1 MLENMEVSERVLYNI
16 SDMKYNKL
24 QTDFK
29 AEAVATNLLK
39 FYNANAS
46 VFLKRIRIN
55 ERPYLKDIKS
65 ISTTYFGFDEE
76 SILIESYRE
85 SIYDY
90 LPEGLFHQA
99 SLGVNHRNIEKVVNE
114 IKRQKDVEDNARKFF
129 QPFELE
135 FFNTEVLALIKETEF
150 DIADQ
155 SNTIIDVVSELWPLL
170 KQVDPETAKIFFYIL
185 PFLHQVRGNT
195 KWISH
200 FLSAFNNVPVSIG
213 FHPNQIDQ
221 QDDAEKSTILGTARL
236 GITLI
241 PNGKHMDGERNWVV
255 NIGPIPYNKIYRYV
269 AGHPFR
275 ELLQNIYDYLM
286 PVTVKVFENFVT
298 ESNENSFVLGDNKN
312 TSRLGYSTFI

>member
-1 MLENMEVSERVLYNI
+1 MEISEPVLNNI
-16 SDMKYNKL
+16 SELNYNKL

-29 AEAVATNLLK
+29 AEAVAANLLK
-39 FYNANAS
+39 YYNANAS
-46 VFLKRIRIN
+46 VFMKRVGIN
-55 ERPYLKDIKS
+55 ERPYLKDIKN
-65 ISTTYFGFDEE
+65 ISTTYYGFDEE
-76 SILIESYRE
+76 SIIIESYRE

-99 SLGVNHRNIEKVVNE
+99 SLGVSHRNIEKVVHE
-114 IKRQKDVEDNARKFF
+114 IKRQKEIEDNARKFF
-129 QPFELE
+129 QPFEQE

-150 DIADQ
+150 DIANQ
-155 SNTIIDVVSELWPLL
+155 SSSIIDIVSELWPLL
-170 KQVDPETAKIFFYIL
+170 KQVDKETAKIFFYIL

-200 FLSAFNNVPVSIG
+200 FLSAFNTVPVTIG
-213 FHPNQIDQ
+213 FKPNEIDQ
-221 QDDAEKSTILGTARL
+221 QDDTEKRTLLGTAEL

-269 AGHPFR
+269 QGHPFR

-298 ESNENSFVLGDNKN
+298 ESNENSFVLGENKN

>member
-1 MLENMEVSERVLYNI
+1 MMEVEEQILYNI
-16 SDMKYNKL
+16 SDKNYNKL

-29 AEAVATNLLK
+29 AEAVAVNLLRYYK
-39 FYNANAS
+39 SNAS
-46 VFLKRIRIN
+46 VFLKRVGIN

-65 ISTTYFGFDEE
+65 ITSSYYGFDEE

-90 LPEGLFHQA
+90 LPEGLFHPA
-99 SLGVNHRNIEKVVNE
+99 SLGISNRNIEKVVLE
-114 IKRQKDVEDNARKFF
+114 IKKQKEVEENARKFF

-135 FFNTEVLALIKETEF
+135 FFNTEVLSLIKETEF
-150 DIADQ
+150 DIADK
-155 SNTIIDVVSELWPLL
+155 SGEIVKIVSELWPLL
-170 KQVDPETAKIFFYIL
+170 KQVDSETAKIFYYIL
-185 PFLHQVRGNT
+185 PFLHEVRGNT

-200 FLSAFNNVPVSIG
+200 FLSAFNNVPVSIS
-213 FHPNQIDQ
+213 FQPNQIDE
-221 QDDAEKSTILGTARL
+221 QDDEEKSTVLGTAKL

-269 AGHPFR
+269 SGHPFR
-275 ELLQNIYDYLM
+275 ELLESIYDYLM
-286 PVTVKVFENFVT
+286 PVTVKIFENFIT
-298 ESNENSFVLGDNKN
+298 ENNENSFVLGGNKN

>member
-1 MLENMEVSERVLYNI
+1 MKTSEHVLHNI
-16 SDMKYNKL
+16 SKLNYNKL

-29 AEAVATNLLK
+29 AEAVAANLLK

-46 VFLKRIRIN
+46 VFLKRVGIN

-65 ISTTYFGFDEE
+65 ISTSYYGFEE
-76 SILIESYRE
+76 ENIIIESYRE

-90 LPEGLFHQA
+90 LPEGLFHQP
-99 SLGVNHRNIEKVVNE
+99 SLSINHRNIEKVVNE
-114 IKRQKDVEDNARKFF
+114 IKKQKEIEDNARKFF

-150 DIADQ
+150 DITDE
-155 SNTIIDVVSELWPLL
+155 SNTIIDIISELWPLL

-200 FLSAFNNVPVSIG
+200 FLSAFNNIPVAID
-213 FHPNQIDQ
+213 FQANQVDQ
-221 QDDAEKSTILGTARL
+221 QDDTERKTILGTARL

-241 PNGKHMDGERNWVV
+241 PNGKHMDGERNWVI

-269 AGHPFR
+269 TGHPFR
-275 ELLQNIYDYLM
+275 ELLQNIYDYLI
-286 PVTVKVFENFVT
+286 PVTVKVFENFTT
-298 ESNENSFVLGDNKN
+298 ENTEDSFVLGKNKN

>member
-1 MLENMEVSERVLYNI
+1 MKTSEHVLHNI
-16 SDMKYNKL
+16 SNLNYNKL

-29 AEAVATNLLK
+29 AEAVAANLLK

-46 VFLKRIRIN
+46 VFLKRVGIN

-65 ISTTYFGFDEE
+65 ISTSYYGFEE
-76 SILIESYRE
+76 ENIIIESYRE

-90 LPEGLFHQA
+90 LPEGLFHQP
-99 SLGVNHRNIEKVVNE
+99 SLGINHRNIEKVVNE
-114 IKRQKDVEDNARKFF
+114 IKKQKEIEDNARKFF

-150 DIADQ
+150 DITDE
-155 SNTIIDVVSELWPLL
+155 SNTIIDIISELWPLL

-200 FLSAFNNVPVSIG
+200 FLSAFNNIPVVID
-213 FHPNQIDQ
+213 FQANQIDQ
-221 QDDAEKSTILGTARL
+221 QDDTERSTILGTARL

-241 PNGKHMDGERNWVV
+241 PNGKHMDGERNWVI
-255 NIGPIPYNKIYRYV
+255 NTGPIPYNKIYRYV
-269 AGHPFR
+269 TGHPFR
-275 ELLQNIYDYLM
+275 ELLQNIYDYLI
-286 PVTVKVFENFVT
+286 PVTVKVFENFAT
-298 ESNENSFVLGDNKN
+298 ENTEDSFVLGKNKN